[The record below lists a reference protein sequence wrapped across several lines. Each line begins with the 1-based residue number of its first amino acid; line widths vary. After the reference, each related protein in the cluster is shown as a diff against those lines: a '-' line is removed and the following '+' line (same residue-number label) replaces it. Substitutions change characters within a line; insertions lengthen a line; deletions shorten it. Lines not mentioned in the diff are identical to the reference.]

1 MALVEEVYKSLGLGR
16 LYGSCWGW
24 TSTLLARS
32 SNRLGRSDTCC
43 EGIPLRHADC
53 VWEWVEGRGH
63 TEPHSGR
70 VQGSRKGK
78 IIKMIRMIIMIL
90 IFRSWWRVCT
100 LAGWWTTS
108 WPRVEQPQLCM
119 RYQAST
125 RLSRHTW
132 RYSGGGQV
140 VTTLGNKVKPAM
152 PHKHLKEKILS
163 KLDILSEEQL
173 KKLTSKAW
181 RKVILSN
188 VLAYFVTKLFLSND
202 KFRNI
207 LETFIQH
214 CSMFPPLR
222 WGLCKIIELLNCV
235 VFVGKLFD
243 SNDRVKNIIQLCMQH
258 LVYFHTT

>member
-1 MALVEEVYKSLGLGR
+1 M
-16 LYGSCWGW
+16 
-24 TSTLLARS
+24 
-32 SNRLGRSDTCC
+32 
-43 EGIPLRHADC
+43 
-53 VWEWVEGRGH
+53 
-63 TEPHSGR
+63 
-70 VQGSRKGK
+70 
-78 IIKMIRMIIMIL
+78 
-90 IFRSWWRVCT
+90 
-100 LAGWWTTS
+100 
-108 WPRVEQPQLCM
+108 
-119 RYQAST
+119 
-125 RLSRHTW
+125 
-132 RYSGGGQV
+132 

-214 CSMFPPLR
+214 CSMFPSLR

-243 SNDRVKNIIQLCMQH
+243 SNDRVKNIITLCMQH

>member
-1 MALVEEVYKSLGLGR
+1 MYV
-16 LYGSCWGW
+16 
-24 TSTLLARS
+24 
-32 SNRLGRSDTCC
+32 
-43 EGIPLRHADC
+43 
-53 VWEWVEGRGH
+53 
-63 TEPHSGR
+63 GR
-70 VQGSRKGK
+70 VVNHKLTKDGAASVVYALPGLYKAVK
-78 IIKMIRMIIMIL
+78 TYVE
-90 IFRSWWRVCT
+90 IFR
-100 LAGWWTTS
+100 
-108 WPRVEQPQLCM
+108 
-119 RYQAST
+119 
-125 RLSRHTW
+125 
-132 RYSGGGQV
+132 GGQV

-214 CSMFPPLR
+214 CSMFPSLR